1 MVGCTTIVEG
11 ANDFAWQALMQ
22 RAKRLEDEEKRVK
35 FPKKRIA
42 VEKNNDDD
50 ADDDNFV
57 ACAAPELEVS
67 SEDFLR
73 AEVEELKKQLAEA
86 KRTHEV
92 AMENLRVVY
101 NRLTIEHRAA
111 ISERDELKEKLERER
126 VQRDKYWRAR
136 LEQEETRTHDA
147 LQALELQKAAQAKIA
162 DSEKK

>member
-1 MVGCTTIVEG
+1 MWTVGCTNAT
-11 ANDFAWQALMQ
+11 DCAWQALMQ
-22 RAKRLEDEEKRVK
+22 RAKRLEEEEKRVK
-35 FPKKRIA
+35 FPKKRVA
-42 VEKNNDDD
+42 DDD
-50 ADDDNFV
+50 DEDNFV

-136 LEQEETRTHDA
+136 VEQEETRTHDA
-147 LQALELQKAAQAKIA
+147 LQALELQKAEWAKIA